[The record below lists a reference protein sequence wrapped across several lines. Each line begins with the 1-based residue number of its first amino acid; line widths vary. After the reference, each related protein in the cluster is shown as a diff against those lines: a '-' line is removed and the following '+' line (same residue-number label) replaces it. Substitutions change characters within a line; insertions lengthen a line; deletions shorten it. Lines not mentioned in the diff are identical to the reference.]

1 MNNLW
6 QDMPGFC
13 HCGSLSARLTCGGCK
28 ECARGACPTEGEN
41 VMPTA
46 VLNDPSEKSDNLTN
60 FHGKEPHPSTP
71 TRKDIPKGQLLIGGR
86 WRDSSSGETMT
97 TTDPTTETAIT
108 TVAKATP
115 EDAQAAIDS
124 AYDAFEEGPW
134 GKMHHEER
142 AKILLKMA
150 DLMDERADDFA
161 IREAMD
167 MGMPYTDFRTII
179 MPHCSGLFRFFAGQA
194 MSAMNGSYR
203 TSYEHDI
210 RILTRREPLG
220 VVAAITPWNFPLALT
235 CSKVAPGLAAGN
247 CMVHKPASDTPL
259 TALALAQVALDA
271 GVPEGVYNLI
281 TGPGGSIGD
290 VLVKSPK
297 VDKIAF
303 TGSTSVGES
312 LIRNGAD
319 TVKHMTMELGGKSPN
334 IIFADAHI
342 DAAVQAAFWGIFW
355 NKGEVCVA
363 GSRLLVEES
372 IYDEIVEKLTIMAKA
387 AILGDPLDAKTQIG
401 PIATKPEYDKILTYI
416 ESGKQSTARLTAGG
430 GTRKINGKGLFIEPT
445 LFADA
450 TNDLKISR
458 EEIFGPVLPIIRF
471 KDEADAIRIAN
482 DTTYGLASGIQ
493 TSNLGRALRV
503 ADKIK
508 AGTVWLNT
516 WHKYHP
522 NAPFGGYKMSGYG
535 REHGTEALENYTQYK
550 TIWANI
556 A

>member
-1 MNNLW
+1 M
-6 QDMPGFC
+6 
-13 HCGSLSARLTCGGCK
+13 AI
-28 ECARGACPTEGEN
+28 
-41 VMPTA
+41 A
-46 VLNDPSEKSDNLTN
+46 VLKDSSEKLDNLTD
-60 FHGKEPHPSTP
+60 FHGKEPHPSKP
-71 TRKDIPKGQLLIGGR
+71 ARKDIAKGRLLIGGR
-86 WRDSSSGETMT
+86 WRDSSSGETMI
-97 TTDPTTETAIT
+97 TTDPTTEEAIT

-124 AYDAFEEGPW
+124 AYDAFEDGPW

-142 AKILLKMA
+142 AKILFKMA
-150 DLMDERADDFA
+150 DLMDERADDLA

-194 MSAMNGSYR
+194 MSAMNGGYR

-247 CMVHKPASDTPL
+247 CIVHKPASDTPL

-303 TGSTSVGES
+303 TGSTSVGEN
-312 LIRNGAD
+312 LIRNGAE

-387 AILGDPLDAKTQIG
+387 AVLGDPLDAKTQIG

-416 ESGKQSTARLTAGG
+416 ESGKRSTARLTAGG

-493 TSNLGRALRV
+493 TGNLGRALRV

-535 REHGTEALENYTQYK
+535 REQGVEALENYTQYK